1 LLLPPVL
8 LLEPPWRLPVPT
20 AGMLAALL
28 GLGLLSTALAYLL
41 YFRLLAAAGPVN
53 LLLVTLLIPV
63 SAVLLGLALLGEV
76 PAPRHL
82 LGMAG
87 IAAGLA
93 LIDGR
98 LLRRGRAA

>member
-1 LLLPPVL
+1 MAPDMPG
-8 LLEPPWRLPVPT
+8 PT
-20 AGMLAALL
+20 TIVALL
-28 GLGLLSTALAYLL
+28 GLAL
-41 YFRLLAAAGPVN
+41 AGPVN

-63 SAVLLGLALLGEV
+63 SSFAMAAVFLDESL
-76 PAPRHL
+76 APRHL

-98 LLRRGRAA
+98 LFRRKSG